1 MTSYTQLLAITL
13 PVFALFALGVAVR
26 RAQWLTEAA
35 ETSLLKLIVNLLYP
49 CLILK
54 SVLGNAALRDPAS
67 LMVAPLLGFGTIL
80 VGMAA
85 GYYVGRAL
93 GLSVGHGL
101 RTFAFAVGIYNY
113 GYIPIPLVQ
122 SLWGTEHVGV
132 LLVYNVGIEL
142 ALWTVGLLLLAG
154 LPPRAGWKKIANP
167 VVLTL
172 VAGVVLNT
180 LRVELPA
187 IVLTVVDLLAACAI
201 PLGLLAA
208 GAAVDPFLKK
218 PLDLVDARV
227 TTGACLL
234 RLGVLPLVF
243 LVFARFVPLTLE
255 LKRVLVIQAAM
266 PAGMLPLVIA
276 RHYGGRPLTA
286 AQIIVAT
293 TALGLFLIPLWLA
306 FGLRWVGVG

>member
-1 MTSYTQLLAITL
+1 MTSYAQLLAITL
-13 PVFALFALGVAVR
+13 PVFALFGLGVAVR

-67 LMVAPLLGFGTIL
+67 LVVAPLLGFGTIL
-80 VGMAA
+80 VGMAV
-85 GYYVGRAL
+85 GYYAGRAL

-154 LPPRAGWKKIANP
+154 LPLRTGWKKIANP
-167 VVLTL
+167 VILTL

-180 LRVELPA
+180 LRVELPGV
-187 IVLTVVDLLAACAI
+187 VLTVVDALATCAI
-201 PLGLLAA
+201 PLGLLAS
-208 GAAVDPFLKK
+208 GAAVEPFLKR

-227 TTGACLL
+227 TTGACVL
-234 RLGVLPLVF
+234 RLGVLPLAF

-276 RHYGGRPLTA
+276 RHYGGQPLTA

-293 TALGLFLIPLWLA
+293 TVLGLFLIPLWLA
-306 FGLRWVGVG
+306 FGLHWVGVG

>member
-1 MTSYTQLLAITL
+1 MTSYTHLLAITL

-80 VGMAA
+80 VGMAV
-85 GYYVGRAL
+85 GYYAGRVL

-113 GYIPIPLVQ
+113 AYIPIPLVQ

-132 LLVYNVGIEL
+132 LLVYSVGIEL

-154 LPPRAGWKKIANP
+154 LPPIRFLGHTVSK
-167 VVLTL
+167 LTAAL
-172 VAGVVLNT
+172 HAAQAWWPFRVRLCPALSGTQLLN
-180 LRVELPA
+180 
-187 IVLTVVDLLAACAI
+187 D
-201 PLGLLAA
+201 G
-208 GAAVDPFLKK
+208 GFY
-218 PLDLVDARV
+218 
-227 TTGACLL
+227 
-234 RLGVLPLVF
+234 
-243 LVFARFVPLTLE
+243 TLE
-255 LKRVLVIQAAM
+255 LDPTAKLPAQYTFHPLPRNKSAAT
-266 PAGMLPLVIA
+266 G
-276 RHYGGRPLTA
+276 
-286 AQIIVAT
+286 
-293 TALGLFLIPLWLA
+293 
-306 FGLRWVGVG
+306 